1 MNSTEIFTM
10 ALGLSEPWYVSKVE
24 FIEGKHSNK
33 ELHIWLSFNRG
44 HRFKLNENEYTA
56 YDTIDKTWRHLNFFE
71 HLCYLHASVPRIKTD
86 DHRTIMVDV
95 SWARKNSGFTLLFE
109 AYSMLLIE
117 REMPVKSV
125 SRTIHETA
133 PRIWRIFNHWVRK
146 AVKKIDMSKVR
157 HIGVDETSKRKG
169 HNYITQFVDLDT
181 RKTIFVTDGKDASTF
196 EAFSKALVASHG
208 KVENIEA
215 ISMDMS
221 KSFISGALTHF
232 PNAGIIFDK
241 FHIFKALNE
250 AVDMVRKEEH
260 KETKLLK
267 GHRFTLL
274 YNKKNLSPKKTMELN
289 TLLMTYP
296 TIGKAYSFKES
307 FIDIFNECAK
317 DSVEKLDLWCEMVEQ
332 SAIKPM
338 LNFVAMIK
346 SHMYG
351 IKQLFAMRDVN
362 NGILEGLNS
371 QIQLAKRRARGFVN
385 TENFKYMIYF
395 ITGGL
400 ELDYP
405 HDSL

>member
-1 MNSTEIFTM
+1 MNSTEIFTQ

-24 FIEGKHSNK
+24 FRDGKHSNK

-44 HRFKLNENEYTA
+44 DRFRIGENEYTA
-56 YDTIDKTWRHLNFFE
+56 YDTIDKVWRHLNFFE
-71 HLCYLHASVPRIKTD
+71 HHCFLHASVPRIKTV
-86 DHRTIMVDV
+86 DHKTVMVDV
-95 SWARKNSGFTLLFE
+95 PWARKNSGFTLLFE

-117 REMPVKSV
+117 REMPVGSV
-125 SRTIHETA
+125 SRTICETA
-133 PRIWRIFNHWVRK
+133 PRIWRVFNHWVRK
-146 AVKKIDMSKVR
+146 AVEKIDMSEVH

-196 EAFSKALVASHG
+196 KAFSKALVESHG
-208 KVENIEA
+208 KVENIKA

-232 PNAGIIFDK
+232 PKAGIIFDK
-241 FHIFKALNE
+241 FHIFKTLNE
-250 AVDMVRKEEH
+250 AIDTVRKEEH
-260 KETKLLK
+260 KETGLLK

-274 YNKKNLSPKKTMELN
+274 YNKKNLSPKKKMELE
-289 TLLMTYP
+289 TILMTYP

-307 FIDIFNECAK
+307 FTDIFNECTN
-317 DSVEKLDLWCEMVEQ
+317 DSVKKLISWCKMVEQ
-332 SAIKPM
+332 SAIKP
-338 LNFVAMIK
+338 LVNFVAMIK

-351 IKQLFAMRDVN
+351 IKKLFAVRNVN

-371 QIQLAKRRARGFVN
+371 KIQLAKRRARGFAN
-385 TENFKYMIYF
+385 TKNFKYMVYF
-395 ITGGL
+395 VTGGL
-400 ELDYP
+400 KLDYP